1 MGYAGAIVVGIAVLY
16 GLTFLPALRSVMGGA
31 VNFRILSWCL
41 GAWGVRPTWWPSH
54 KSREGGGVWH
64 AMAVWVM
71 RRPVLVLVPALAVLV
86 IAGTP
91 FLQLRLAN
99 GDVDQLPPTNL
110 ARQGYDTLVKDFP
123 GQDQTSIE
131 AVVYYPDASPL
142 TAAHVGDVYHLSR
155 PFAALPDRL
164 PVHILL
170 NIDA

>member
-16 GLTFLPALRSVMGGA
+16 GLTFLPALLSVMGGA
-31 VNFRILSWCL
+31 VNFRVLSWLL

-54 KSREGGGVWH
+54 QRQEGGGVWH
-64 AMAVWVM
+64 SMAVWVM
-71 RRPVLVLVPALAVLV
+71 RRPVFVLVPALAVLV

-131 AVVYYPDASPL
+131 AVRPYPDDTPH
-142 TAAHVGDVYHLSR
+142 TAAHRRDFYDPSR
-155 PFAALPDRL
+155 RFPALPNA
-164 PVHILL
+164 PP
-170 NIDA
+170 A